1 MLCSIY
7 QQQNY
12 FKMLN
17 KLDGSVVVDRNY
29 LVFAI
34 KSIQCA
40 REHFKIYLKS
50 YNFIYLSF
58 LSSIINA
65 VDGNL

>member
-1 MLCSIY
+1 
-7 QQQNY
+7 
-12 FKMLN
+12 MLN
-17 KLDGSVVVDRNY
+17 KPDGSVVVDRNY
-29 LVFAI
+29 LGFAI

-40 REHFKIYLKS
+40 REHFKIYLKC
-50 YNFIYLSF
+50 YHFIYLSF